1 MEAPKKK
8 IKISFYKK
16 ASASAP
22 ETSSQSSQSQGY
34 FTQSGPSQSDP
45 SQSTLPSD
53 APFKKPTLKL
63 NTKKSVSSASTPEIK
78 PKKSKAGRAPK
89 PSSKLIES
97 RKRPRDDNTASE
109 EEGSTIKVQPPKKKL
124 TIAIK
129 PNGPKTPISA
139 TPGATPVV
147 LKPKFKGK
155 PPKRNPGEGYD
166 SEASDKEDDPAIEE
180 EFILRMVPGDDCEYI
195 RKAIHDKKIG
205 APKLSGGADVQ
216 LKFYH
221 EHGRRAAVIV
231 QGRVYAATLVDLPCI
246 VEGLKSWDKRGWWK
260 SADICQMLWV
270 FQQVNSELEAKTIPL
285 PSIIDPETY
294 QYPHGL
300 TAPMHNVRKRR
311 FRKRITKDEIEKV
324 ENEVERL
331 MQADKAS
338 IRSKYIVHDPDRDS
352 RRESEPYS
360 PDGSATPFR
369 HGTQQQYSEIEG
381 EESDEEDDAE
391 GEDDDGYY
399 TNNQVTTQAGPNYD
413 NLPDADDLEADLEA
427 AMEANYE
434 EVEVEAAT
442 PLSNIVATPSGAIPS
457 GDSGDDSLED
467 SGDEGSEIDEEERA
481 RLNAMQGI
489 REDIADMEKELL
501 VANAKLAATTN
512 IILQKRIEDQM
523 RKLRMEVQLKK
534 SSIGEGEETE

>member
-8 IKISFYKK
+8 IKIQFKK
-16 ASASAP
+16 TNTPAP

-34 FTQSGPSQSDP
+34 FSQTGLSQSDP
-45 SQSTLPSD
+45 SQSTPPSD
-53 APFKKPTLKL
+53 APFRKPTLKL
-63 NTKKSVSSASTPEIK
+63 NTKNSVSSASAPDIK

-97 RKRPRDDNTASE
+97 RKRPRDNDTASE
-109 EEGSTIKVQPPKKKL
+109 EEGATIKVQPPKKKL

-129 PNGPKTPISA
+129 PGGPKTPLSA
-139 TPGATPVV
+139 TSGATPVV

-180 EFILRMVPGDDCEYI
+180 EFILRMVPGEDCEYI

-216 LKFYH
+216 MKFYH

-231 QGRVYAATLVDLPCI
+231 QGRIYAATLVDLPCI
-246 VEGLKSWDKRGWWK
+246 VEGMKSWDKRGWWK

-270 FQQVNSELEAKTIPL
+270 FQQVSSELEAKTVPL

-338 IRSKYIVHDPDRDS
+338 IRSRYIIHDPDRDS

-360 PDGSATPFR
+360 RDGSATPFR
-369 HGTQQQYSEIEG
+369 HSTQQQYSENEG
-381 EESDEEDDAE
+381 EENDEEDDAE
-391 GEDDDGYY
+391 GEDDDGFY
-399 TNNQVTTQAGPNYD
+399 TNNQVTTQAGHNYD
-413 NLPDADDLEADLEA
+413 DVPDADDLEADLEA

-434 EVEVEAAT
+434 EEAEAEAAT
-442 PLSNIVATPSGAIPS
+442 PFSTIDATPSGAIPS

-467 SGDEGSEIDEEERA
+467 SSDEGSEIDEEERA
-481 RLNAMQGI
+481 RLKAIQGI

-501 VANAKLAATTN
+501 SQNAKLVATTN
-512 IILQKRIEDQM
+512 GILVKRIEDQM
-523 RKLRMEVQLKK
+523 RKLKSEIQLKK